1 MIQKTYN
8 GKTRAEAIRRIFT
21 DGVKAFARESGA
33 PMGQALSELIQA
45 NPDLWQEY
53 CADVVPVQGTP
64 SGEAASS
71 RLAAEMTAYAK
82 EHQCPL
88 SVALSE
94 VAKINPDLWQD
105 YCDGI
110 TTII

>member
-1 MIQKTYN
+1 MQKAYSGRN
-8 GKTRAEAIRRIFT
+8 RAEAIRKIFT
-21 DGVKAFARESGA
+21 LGVAKYAREKGL
-33 PMGQALSELIQA
+33 PMGEALAGLIQE
-45 NPDLWQEY
+45 NRGLWEEY

-71 RLAAEMTAYAK
+71 RLAAEMNAYAK

-94 VAKINPDLWQD
+94 VAKINPDLWGE
-105 YCDGI
+105 YCEGI
-110 TTII
+110 TTIV

>member
-1 MIQKTYN
+1 MIQKSYGGRN
-8 GKTRAEAIRRIFT
+8 RAEAIRRIFT
-21 DGVKAFARESGA
+21 EGVRNFAKERGC
-33 PMGQALSELIQA
+33 PLGQALSELAQA

-71 RLAAEMTAYAK
+71 RLAAEMDAYAK

-94 VAKINPDLWQD
+94 VAKTNPDLWRQ

-110 TTII
+110 TTIV